1 MDKDDKYKKLK
12 RRLKEV
18 IEENDRL
25 TTKLKRIKHDNAMLK
40 KEKDILLEAI
50 SKNEKANTANGQK
63 QPRLSDS
70 LSDTSLSTLSDD
82 SDHAPLQTIP
92 VHAKPDPLRDGSLKR
107 QRSISKS
114 EHVAIPAQNG
124 ALIQTPI
131 QTKITG
137 FGMASDASHTPS
149 FNYECTPG
157 NTSVMSDGQCA
168 TPSET
173 HVVQGSDEAKKK
185 RKRNDVTA
193 RVRKIQEVAVH
204 EDGTPVLP
212 AQFGMITL
220 HSLGEIVWNRSG
232 FHTERHI
239 FPVGFTTSREY
250 YSMIDSDKSVRY
262 ICQIIDNGDCPKFQ
276 VTPDDAP
283 NNIIIG
289 ASATGAWMTVIKAA
303 ITIRNKDHSN
313 TVSGPDMFG
322 YSQPTIQKLIQDL
335 PNANLCKMYKFQ
347 KFEVS
352 TSKRGP
358 KTKFDNGKL
367 SAPVSGA
374 PTPVPTKTFRRGS
387 SAAETESSQKMSV
400 DHFDSQANTI
410 HSTQS
415 ATPMNPKQ
423 TQANLLESEWSEL
436 TTPTAGYK
444 SPHLRSIDTGLG
456 MAI

>member
-1 MDKDDKYKKLK
+1 M
-12 RRLKEV
+12 
-18 IEENDRL
+18 
-25 TTKLKRIKHDNAMLK
+25 
-40 KEKDILLEAI
+40 
-50 SKNEKANTANGQK
+50 
-63 QPRLSDS
+63 
-70 LSDTSLSTLSDD
+70 
-82 SDHAPLQTIP
+82 
-92 VHAKPDPLRDGSLKR
+92 KR

-239 FPVGFTTSREY
+239 FPVGFTTSRY
-250 YSMIDSDKSVRY
+250 VLFCSIYPVM
-262 ICQIIDNGDCPKFQ
+262 
-276 VTPDDAP
+276 
-283 NNIIIG
+283 
-289 ASATGAWMTVIKAA
+289 
-303 ITIRNKDHSN
+303 
-313 TVSGPDMFG
+313 
-322 YSQPTIQKLIQDL
+322 
-335 PNANLCKMYKFQ
+335 LCSY
-347 KFEVS
+347 
-352 TSKRGP
+352 
-358 KTKFDNGKL
+358 
-367 SAPVSGA
+367 
-374 PTPVPTKTFRRGS
+374 
-387 SAAETESSQKMSV
+387 
-400 DHFDSQANTI
+400 
-410 HSTQS
+410 
-415 ATPMNPKQ
+415 
-423 TQANLLESEWSEL
+423 
-436 TTPTAGYK
+436 
-444 SPHLRSIDTGLG
+444 
-456 MAI
+456 